1 LKSFLTF
8 GFWASFDI
16 WILEFGISLVA
27 FGFMKEVSKM
37 RISKFKQLLRD
48 ERGAVLAIALL
59 IMIALALIGAAAM
72 ITSTME
78 LDIAR
83 NERLAKESFY
93 MADGGTSLA
102 PIIIEEAAE
111 TRALPNIAGIEIKD
125 NNLMSELMGYT
136 TNNDKDTDNSNNNPD
151 IYTEVNNKD
160 INIDV
165 DRIATQILAGGA
177 AEFAGGYE
185 GIGGGGA
192 SGGIAIFYR
201 VDSQGSSAGTSR
213 ALIETYYRKVVNI
226 AGE

>member
-1 LKSFLTF
+1 
-8 GFWASFDI
+8 
-16 WILEFGISLVA
+16 
-27 FGFMKEVSKM
+27 M
-37 RISKFKQLLRD
+37 RISKLKQLLRD
-48 ERGAVLAIALL
+48 EHGAVLAIALL
-59 IMIALALIGAAAM
+59 IMLALALIGAAAM

-93 MADGGTSLA
+93 MADGGTTLS
-102 PIIIEEAAE
+102 PILIEEAVEA
-111 TRALPNIAGIEIKD
+111 RALPAMGEVTIDAD
-125 NNLMSELMGYT
+125 FLDELLGYPT
-136 TNNDKDTDNSNNNPD
+136 ADDTPNSNPD
-151 IYTEVNNKD
+151 IHTEVNSK
-160 INIDV
+160 NIDVDV
-165 DRIATQILAGGA
+165 DRIATQVLAGGA

-201 VDSQGSSAGTSR
+201 IDSQGSAAGTSR

>member
-1 LKSFLTF
+1 
-8 GFWASFDI
+8 
-16 WILEFGISLVA
+16 
-27 FGFMKEVSKM
+27 MKEVLQM
-37 RISKFKQLLRD
+37 RISKLKQCLRD

-59 IMIALALIGAAAM
+59 IMLALALIGAAAI

-93 MADGGTSLA
+93 MADGGTTLS
-102 PIIIEEAAE
+102 PILIEEAVEA
-111 TRALPNIAGIEIKD
+111 RALPAMGGVTINPD
-125 NNLMSELMGYT
+125 FLDELLGYPAADDSPT
-136 TNNDKDTDNSNNNPD
+136 NNPD
-151 IYTEVNNKD
+151 IATTVNSK
-160 INIDV
+160 NIDVDV

-201 VDSQGSSAGTSR
+201 VDSQGSAAGTSR
-213 ALIETYYRKVVNI
+213 SQLETYYRKVVNI